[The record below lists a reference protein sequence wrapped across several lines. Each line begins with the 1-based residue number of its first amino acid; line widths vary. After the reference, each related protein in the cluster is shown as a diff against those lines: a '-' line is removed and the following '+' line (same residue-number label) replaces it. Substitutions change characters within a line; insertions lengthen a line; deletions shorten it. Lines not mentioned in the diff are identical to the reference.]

1 MKIQL
6 EKTEKNALAAILL
19 CLFFYVILPFV
30 LVRFFPS
37 VSALLKNCH
46 WVLIVSPMIFISSLL
61 YLYSRETF
69 ITKDDFRDLP
79 VLKIGLC
86 SLGMLP
92 VCGGVSY
99 LWLELL
105 DVLKIQYS
113 KNVPI
118 EDFIRSLGG
127 FELAAA
133 GIFICILTPLFEE
146 TVFRRVIFS
155 GIRAHCL
162 PVTSTVIT
170 SMLFA
175 ILHGILFQL
184 LPLFVLGLYFQILVL
199 REKRLGASIF
209 AHFINNTIA
218 FAVLLLL
225 KYTAL

>member
-19 CLFFYVILPFV
+19 CLFFYIILPFA
-30 LVRFFPS
+30 LVKFFP
-37 VSALLKNCH
+37 ALSEQLRNCR
-46 WVLIVSPMIFISSLL
+46 WLIIISPMVFISSGL

-69 ITKDDFRDLP
+69 ITGDDFRNLP
-79 VLKIGLC
+79 LLKIALC

-105 DVLKIQYS
+105 DKLKIQYA
-113 KNVPI
+113 KDVPI
-118 EDFIRSLGG
+118 EDFIRSISG

-146 TVFRRVIFS
+146 IVFRRVIFS
-155 GIRAHCL
+155 GIKTHCL
-162 PVTSTVIT
+162 PVTSAVIT

-184 LPLFVLGLYFQILVL
+184 LPLFALGLYFQILML

-209 AHFINNTIA
+209 AHFLNNTTA
-218 FAVLLLL
+218 FIVLLLL
-225 KYTAL
+225 KL